1 MISFSQAIAAVE
13 RYCVRN
19 TAVIKPIEKSM
30 GMVLAKDIASPI
42 NMPSYRQSSMDGYAL
57 VFGDD
62 LSNKVIDE
70 VQAGSSKNIP
80 LKKGEAVRIFT
91 GARVPDDADTI
102 VIQEHVSKVE
112 DSIHIEKMPPKNAN
126 IRSLGEQISKGDIAL
141 EKGTVLNEVSVAF
154 LVGLG
159 ISKVSVYKKPKVSI
173 LVTGNELVR
182 LGNELKE
189 GQIFESN
196 SVSLVLALKKIGVKN
211 VKVHRVKDQLKST
224 TKAVKKCLKKSDI
237 VLISGGI
244 SVGEY
249 DFVKQALENNGV
261 TEIFY
266 KVNQRP
272 GKPLWFGTKGNT
284 KVFALPGNPVSSLSC
299 FYLYVL
305 PLIKAQLG
313 FSNYHL
319 ERKTGVLKEDIIN
332 KTGKTLFLK
341 GLLKD
346 AQASVLDG
354 QASSMLRS
362 FAISNALLVVAENID
377 FIKKGEKIK
386 YIELK

>member
-13 RYCVRN
+13 KYCVRN
-19 TAVIKPIEKSM
+19 TAVIKPIEKTM
-30 GMVLAKDIASPI
+30 GMVLAEDIASPI

-126 IRSLGEQISKGDIAL
+126 IRPLGEQISKGDIAL

-196 SVSLVLALKKIGVKN
+196 SVSLVLALKKLGVKN
-211 VKVHRVKDQLKST
+211 VKVHRIKDQLKST

-237 VLISGGI
+237 ILISGGI

-284 KVFALPGNPVSSLSC
+284 KVFALPGNPASSLSC

-377 FIKKGEKIK
+377 FIKKGEKIT